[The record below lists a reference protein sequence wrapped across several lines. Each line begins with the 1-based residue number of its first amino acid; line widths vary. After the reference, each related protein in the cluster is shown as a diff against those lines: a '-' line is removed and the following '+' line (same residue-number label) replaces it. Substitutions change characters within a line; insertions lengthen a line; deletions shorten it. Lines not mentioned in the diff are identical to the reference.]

1 MVETIIE
8 QESQSKK
15 LNKILPS
22 LLESNNKSG
31 SYLLDK
37 LKVNSF
43 FQNHENKAKK
53 NLIDLIK
60 LSDNRHKLS
69 RNGDSLNGIIAKS
82 SDDFRKISNN
92 IIDDNFFKKN
102 DSLQEEIKILKDMRK
117 TEEEKKIPDLI
128 SLIRNNLKRKK
139 IININKE
146 ETKEFVPSSRNNIVE
161 IKNFLT
167 EKLNEEQLSVNKNFA
182 IYKDKLKLIEKFP
195 ELGKKNFGD
204 FQFSLNLNSL
214 YYKKPIKQNKVYNRR
229 DYTNLNKIN
238 RIMLNKEDD
247 YEKQKKISSKKSE
260 TNFLDGLKDY
270 KNIVKVV
277 KSESIN
283 DLMYSQRM
291 NSKKEKFKTLINKG
305 LPGPSE
311 YDKILYKEKIKK
323 QSRNKTH
330 DEEQNYGTENYLK
343 EFQTLK
349 QQSHILMS
357 DEFFINKFYEN
368 QDKNNNKFLI
378 KTKNKKINV
387 RSLSEENLVKPKK
400 PKYLIP
406 LPKYP
411 KREYIF
417 KPKQNLNNSNI
428 TQSTNIDQI
437 SNRQISS
444 KLENEIKNNNIKNY
458 LKNNNTSKLL
468 FENNEL

>member
-1 MVETIIE
+1 M
-8 QESQSKK
+8 
-15 LNKILPS
+15 
-22 LLESNNKSG
+22 
-31 SYLLDK
+31 
-37 LKVNSF
+37 
-43 FQNHENKAKK
+43 
-53 NLIDLIK
+53 
-60 LSDNRHKLS
+60 
-69 RNGDSLNGIIAKS
+69 
-82 SDDFRKISNN
+82 
-92 IIDDNFFKKN
+92 
-102 DSLQEEIKILKDMRK
+102 
-117 TEEEKKIPDLI
+117 
-128 SLIRNNLKRKK
+128 
-139 IININKE
+139 
-146 ETKEFVPSSRNNIVE
+146 
-161 IKNFLT
+161 
-167 EKLNEEQLSVNKNFA
+167 
-182 IYKDKLKLIEKFP
+182 
-195 ELGKKNFGD
+195 
-204 FQFSLNLNSL
+204 NLNSL